1 VPFAVKV
8 TAAGVTLNEKSASG
22 AAACTE
28 SDACAVAVWP
38 FAVVVN
44 VTVAVVVAAE
54 EAAVRVSG
62 RVVPGV
68 TASVNG
74 EMVTPAG
81 STDTVTGAIPPPAS
95 AEAVSSREAC

>member
-1 VPFAVKV
+1 M
-8 TAAGVTLNEKSASG
+8 
-22 AAACTE
+22 
-28 SDACAVAVWP
+28 
-38 FAVVVN
+38 
-44 VTVAVVVAAE
+44 TVAVVVAAE

-68 TASVNG
+68 TASVDG

-81 STDTVTGAIPPPAS
+81 SPDTVTGAVPPPAS